1 MLTELC
7 IRHLAV
13 VEEARICF
21 RRGFIALTGETG
33 AGKSIVVDAL
43 SLVAGARG
51 SADFVRHGS
60 EKAEIEAL
68 FDLEEDHPARDVCR
82 RYGLDGDPGEP
93 LVVRRE
99 LTATGKSVCRVNG
112 RLVNLSTLRELGECL
127 INIHGQHEF
136 QSLVRPETHL
146 AWLDAFGGKPVGDAL
161 GRYAELYARFQALRK
176 ERRELEEAMRRALQ
190 MADLYR
196 FQISEIE
203 AARLKPGEEESLE
216 AERRRLANAERLFQ
230 AVSDAFGLLYAS
242 DRGLAAVGLA
252 ADKLED
258 AARFDPQALGPLV
271 EQIRSAYYH
280 LEEVALQLRDY
291 RDRIEFNPERLERVE
306 RRLDTLHAL
315 RRKYGTTVENILD
328 YYEDI
333 KSKLNKIE
341 HHDEEL
347 ERLRKETEST
357 SRDLEEAADKLSAL
371 RREAARRLERDVER
385 ELGDLQMEGTRFC
398 VRVESQESGEPFGP
412 TGRDSVEFLISANP
426 GEPPKPLARIASG
439 GELSRVMLAL
449 KTVFA
454 RCDRVPVL
462 VFDEIDTGV
471 SGRAAQAIAE
481 KMASLARDRQV
492 FAVTHLPQ
500 VACMADAQ
508 YAVRKRTDGSRTF
521 TEVEELDE
529 TGRVRELARMLGGV
543 EITETTASHAR
554 EMLALAERKKT
565 AIIKALG
572 RG

>member
-1 MLTELC
+1 MLTELY

-21 RRGFIALTGETG
+21 KRGFVALTGETG

-68 FDLEEDHPARDVCR
+68 FELEKDHPARDVCR
-82 RYGLDGDPGEP
+82 RYGLEGDPDEP
-93 LVVRRE
+93 VVVRRE
-99 LTATGKSVCRVNG
+99 LTANGKSVCRVNG
-112 RLVNLSTLRELGECL
+112 RLVNLSMLRELGECL
-127 INIHGQHEF
+127 VNIHGQHEF

-146 AWLDAFGGKPVGDAL
+146 AWLDAFAGKPVGDAL
-161 GRYAELYARFQALRK
+161 CRYAELYARFQALRK
-176 ERRELEEAMRRALQ
+176 ECRELEEAMRQALQ

-203 AARLKPGEEESLE
+203 AARLKLGEEESLE

-230 AVSDAFGLLYAS
+230 AVGDAFGLLYAS

-252 ADKLED
+252 VDKLED
-258 AARFDPQALGPLV
+258 AARFDPALGPLV
-271 EQIRSAYYH
+271 EQLRSAYYQ
-280 LEEVALQLRDY
+280 LEEVALQVRDY
-291 RDRIEFNPERLERVE
+291 RDRIEFNPERLERIE
-306 RRLDTLHAL
+306 RRLDVLHAL
-315 RRKYGTTVENILD
+315 RRKYGATVENILD

-333 KSKLNKIE
+333 KSKLSKIE
-341 HHDEEL
+341 RHDEEL
-347 ERLRKETEST
+347 ERLRKETEAT
-357 SRDLEEAADKLSAL
+357 ARELEEAADKLSAL
-371 RREAARRLERDVER
+371 RREAARRLERGVER

-398 VRVESQESGEPFGP
+398 VRVESSESGEPFGP
-412 TGRDSVEFLISANP
+412 TGRDSAEFLISANP

-521 TEVEELDE
+521 AEVEELDE
-529 TGRVRELARMLGGV
+529 TGRVHELARMLGGV

-565 AIIKALG
+565 AIIKASG
-572 RG
+572 WG